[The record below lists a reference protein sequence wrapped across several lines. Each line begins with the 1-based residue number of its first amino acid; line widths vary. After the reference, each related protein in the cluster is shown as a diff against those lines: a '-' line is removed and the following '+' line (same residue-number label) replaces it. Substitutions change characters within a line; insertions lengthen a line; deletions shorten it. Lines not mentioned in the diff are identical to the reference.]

1 LVHAGVYVILRKF
14 VNPWSR
20 LARFMPMKISVS
32 AATLFAVNVKRKRYV
47 NARGV
52 EKLNKNYDPQRNF
65 SRLLESQW
73 MTNKSIKKSLSLGML
88 IAEVEAATDASP
100 SWVSNGN
107 IYWIANHTAI
117 STTGVCETFV
127 TNLVSSACS
136 HNFTIE
142 HGREYGAR
150 RIPCRLFGRLVPRT
164 SPINPRPRSSDLVA
178 LVGIL
183 PRLLQLSLA
192 LSYLH
197 LSLSLPTSPCIP
209 PISRRALHHSS
220 PRAHRNTNCSVA
232 CRATDE

>member
-1 LVHAGVYVILRKF
+1 
-14 VNPWSR
+14 
-20 LARFMPMKISVS
+20 MKISVS
-32 AATLFAVNVKRKRYV
+32 AAALFAVNVKRKRYV
-47 NARGV
+47 NARGA
-52 EKLNKNYDPQRNF
+52 EKLNKNYDPRLRNS

-88 IAEVEAATDASP
+88 IAKVEAATDAFP

-107 IYWIANHTAI
+107 IHWIANHTAI
-117 STTGVCETFV
+117 STAGVCETFV

-136 HNFTIE
+136 HNFSIE

-150 RIPCRLFGRLVPRT
+150 RIPCHPFGRLVPRAT
-164 SPINPRPRSSDLVA
+164 PVNPRPRLSDLVA

-197 LSLSLPTSPCIP
+197 LSLSVLLTAPCIP
-209 PISRRALHHSS
+209 PISRPALRHSS
-220 PRAHRNTNCSVA
+220 SRAHRNTNCSVA
-232 CRATDE
+232 CRAADE